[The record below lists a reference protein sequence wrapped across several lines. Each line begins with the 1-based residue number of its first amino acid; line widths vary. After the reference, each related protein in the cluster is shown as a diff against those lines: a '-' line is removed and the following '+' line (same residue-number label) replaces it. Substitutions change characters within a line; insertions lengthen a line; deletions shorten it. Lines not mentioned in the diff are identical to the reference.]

1 MLLLLMSGLII
12 ISITMM
18 IVLVDDGDD
27 GEGVEY
33 SHTIITNHHLALLSL
48 SLSLSLDELQS
59 HPNDKV
65 EHVVVVQYQSLLW
78 VLDPCHR
85 LPSLA
90 HASTCREQASEPA
103 IIDSST

>member
-1 MLLLLMSGLII
+1 MLII
-12 ISITMM
+12 IINMM
-18 IVLVDDGDD
+18 IVLVDDDD
-27 GEGVEY
+27 EDGVEY
-33 SHTIITNHHLALLSL
+33 SHAIIINHHLGLLSL

-65 EHVVVVQYQSLLW
+65 EHVVVVVVQYQSLLFG

-85 LPSLA
+85 LSSLA

-103 IIDSST
+103 IINSST

>member
-1 MLLLLMSGLII
+1 MLII
-12 ISITMM
+12 IMM
-18 IVLVDDGDD
+18 MMVLIDDDD
-27 GEGVEY
+27 DDGVEY
-33 SHTIITNHHLALLSL
+33 SHAIIINHHLGLLSL

-103 IIDSST
+103 IINSST